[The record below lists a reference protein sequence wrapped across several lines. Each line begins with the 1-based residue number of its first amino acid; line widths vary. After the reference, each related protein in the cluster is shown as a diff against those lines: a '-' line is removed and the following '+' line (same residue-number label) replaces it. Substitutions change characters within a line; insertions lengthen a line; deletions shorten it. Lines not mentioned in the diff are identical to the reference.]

1 MSYLVEVQAPARV
14 TSADHEVTF
23 QSDSRTLH
31 ASLRLPADVSTR
43 VPAALIIAGSGPT
56 DRNGNSAVAGHE
68 LKLNTYRWLADQ
80 LSARGHASLRYDKLG
95 SGATGLGPYQAEEL
109 GSLSFQDTFVRDAEA
124 ALAYLAE
131 QPGVDASKL
140 TVIGHSEGG
149 MVALALANGRGPT
162 PSRLV
167 LLEPQYGPIL
177 GILESQVESKMKDAV
192 AAGALSAADGVAL
205 TAWLKAGVRETIA
218 GDAGSVPVVL
228 PLPEA
233 TGVAQQLQ
241 TLILVVL
248 YNPKNRNLLKTE
260 NELDPL
266 ALAAQVTMPG
276 SVLVTC
282 GTKDWNTPCAQV
294 RALAE
299 AFPAGVARL
308 LPVPN
313 TVHELRD
320 VGAADPA
327 TLSPVDYLAH
337 PFSAALADALQTF

>member
-1 MSYLVEVQAPARV
+1 
-14 TSADHEVTF
+14 
-23 QSDSRTLH
+23 
-31 ASLRLPADVSTR
+31 
-43 VPAALIIAGSGPT
+43 
-56 DRNGNSAVAGHE
+56 
-68 LKLNTYRWLADQ
+68 
-80 LSARGHASLRYDKLG
+80 
-95 SGATGLGPYQAEEL
+95 
-109 GSLSFQDTFVRDAEA
+109 
-124 ALAYLAE
+124 
-131 QPGVDASKL
+131 
-140 TVIGHSEGG
+140 
-149 MVALALANGRGPT
+149 MVALALANGRGPK

-308 LPVPN
+308 LPLPN

-320 VGAADPA
+320 VGAADSA